1 MNDRTTTKGSS
12 TTTSSNESFKKDVE
26 YHLKKTLGLGLRGIT
41 TVVEAAEKRLFLHLY
56 KAIALAIRDKI
67 IDKWISTNREYRK
80 KEAKQLY
87 YLSAEYLP
95 GRFLANNIINLGAQ
109 GEIDSLLN
117 SLGLNLNEIEDME
130 MDAGLGSGGLG
141 RLAACFLDS
150 IATLQLPGHGYGLRY
165 DYGIFRQDIRDGYQV
180 EHPDQW
186 LQHGNPWEIQHE
198 EEIVIVKFGG
208 SLKREKSFTNKQKTE
223 IEDYESVSAIPF
235 DTPVV
240 GYRNNTVNT
249 LRLWSTSVPDY
260 DQFNIKAFDKGDYQ
274 HALKNVL
281 CHDDL
286 TMVSILYPN
295 DSHDSGKRLRL
306 KQQYILVSAS
316 MQDIVRTYKKSSLP
330 FEMFHQKVAIQ
341 INDTH
346 PSLIITELMRILVDE
361 EDIEWDKAWD
371 ITVNTCAYTNHT
383 VLSEALEQ
391 WDVAMM
397 KAILPRNFEIVE
409 IINHDFCVSVEK
421 KYSRDMDRVRRLSIV
436 VDGKVKMAHL
446 AIIGSHSINGVAE
459 LHTQI
464 LKEELLRDFY
474 EMFPEKFNCK
484 TNGITPRRWLLKP
497 NPELADLITDK
508 IGDGWITNLSELEK
522 LEKYSNN
529 TDFLNQIME
538 IKRRNKE
545 RLKNYVYKQNPVR
558 DGSGKTIG
566 NIEVNLD
573 SIFDVQAK
581 RLHEYKRQ
589 LLNALHILILYNRL
603 KKNPDQVI
611 IARTFFFAAKSAP
624 GYEMAKAIIKFITIL
639 ARTINNDPD
648 IKGMIKVVFL
658 ENYNVSLAE
667 ILLTAADVSEQI
679 STAGLEA
686 SGTGNMKLALNGALT
701 IGTMDGANVE
711 MSEEIGEENMF
722 IFGMRSDEVKR
733 LRENGYNPGE
743 LCSREENI
751 QRIINQLYSDELT
764 KIPEER
770 AILKRIADS
779 LVHVDKY
786 FILKDLLPYMEAQE
800 KVSELYQ
807 DRISWAKKVVLN
819 IARSGKFSSDR
830 TIKQYNDE
838 IWNLKRIPV
847 P

>member
-1 MNDRTTTKGSS
+1 M
-12 TTTSSNESFKKDVE
+12 
-26 YHLKKTLGLGLRGIT
+26 
-41 TVVEAAEKRLFLHLY
+41 AATWK
-56 KAIALAIRDKI
+56 
-67 IDKWISTNREYRK
+67 
-80 KEAKQLY
+80 
-87 YLSAEYLP
+87 
-95 GRFLANNIINLGAQ
+95 
-109 GEIDSLLN
+109 
-117 SLGLNLNEIEDME
+117 
-130 MDAGLGSGGLG
+130 
-141 RLAACFLDS
+141 
-150 IATLQLPGHGYGLRY
+150 
-165 DYGIFRQDIRDGYQV
+165 
-180 EHPDQW
+180 
-186 LQHGNPWEIQHE
+186 PWEIQHE
-198 EEIVIVKFGG
+198 EEVVIVKFGG

-260 DQFNIKAFDKGDYQ
+260 DQFNIKAFDKGDYH

-316 MQDIVRTYKKSSLP
+316 MQDIIRTYKKSSLP

-346 PSLIITELMRILVDE
+346 PSLVITELMRILVDE

-391 WDVAMM
+391 WDAAMM

-421 KYSRDMDRVRRLSIV
+421 KYCKDMDRVRRLSIV

-446 AIIGSHSINGVAE
+446 AIVGSHSINGVAE

-464 LKEELLRDFY
+464 LKEDVLRDFY
-474 EMFPEKFNCK
+474 EIFPEKFNCK

-497 NPELADLITDK
+497 NPELAGLITDK
-508 IGDGWITNLSELEK
+508 IGNGWITNLSELEK
-522 LEKYSNN
+522 LEKFSNDI
-529 TDFLNQIME
+529 DFLKQITE

-566 NIEVNLD
+566 KIELSLD

-603 KKNPDQVI
+603 KNNPDQKI

-648 IKGMIKVVFL
+648 IKDMIKVVFL

-722 IFGMRSDEVKR
+722 IFGLRSDEVKR

-743 LCSREENI
+743 LCNREETV

-786 FILKDLLPYMEAQE
+786 FILKDLLPYKEAQE

-838 IWNLKRIPV
+838 IWNLEKIPV